1 MKYHIFPILMMLA
14 FLASCTNKNDQSP
27 ANQAQEQSSTSFSI
41 DRSVVSEEGIRWGKA
56 SLQLFASI
64 IKANGV
70 LKVSPQSEA
79 SVASPI
85 GANIKRIL
93 VVEGQRVRK
102 GQPLALMSH
111 PDLLDLQ
118 GRYLAASSKMA
129 YVKQE
134 YQRQKKLYA
143 SKVGSGKDFQQ
154 ISSEYRQLEGELR
167 VTGHQLALLGISLNA
182 VKAGRTVSAITIKSP
197 IAGTVETIQ
206 ALVGQYADPQS
217 SLFTI
222 VNSDHVYADV
232 MVYENDF
239 SKVEEGCVAQLT
251 SKSWSGKLD
260 GKVKSVGNLFD
271 GSNRAVHTRI
281 AIPSGRGRL
290 VPGSYVTA
298 LIHSGSARRWAVP
311 DDALASDADR
321 YYVFIVK
328 EKGNRL
334 TFIPREVHIGQR
346 DHGFT
351 EIRSGLS
358 SSETLALTGAY
369 MLMSEWKKADAEQ

>member
-1 MKYHIFPILMMLA
+1 MKQYIFPLFMMLA
-14 FLASCTNKNDQSP
+14 LLASCVNKSNQSPTDQSQDP
-27 ANQAQEQSSTSFSI
+27 SSTSFSI
-41 DRSVVSEEGIRWGKA
+41 DRDIASDEGIHWGKA
-56 SLQLFASI
+56 SQQLFSSI
-64 IKANGV
+64 VKANGI
-70 LKVSPQSEA
+70 LKVSPESEA

-93 VVEGQRVRK
+93 VVEGQRVSK

-118 GRYLAASSKMA
+118 GRYLSASSKMS
-129 YVKQE
+129 YVLQE
-134 YQRQKKLYA
+134 YQRQRKLYA

-154 ISSEYRQLEGELR
+154 ISSEYRQLEGELH
-167 VTGHQLALLGISLNA
+167 VTGHQLSLLGISLKA
-182 VKAGRTVSAITIKSP
+182 VKAGHTVSAITIKSP

-239 SKVEEGCVAQLT
+239 SKVKEGCVAQLT
-251 SKSWSGKLD
+251 SKSWPGKYD
-260 GKVKSVGNLFD
+260 GKITSVGNLFD
-271 GSNRAVHTRI
+271 ESNRAVHTRI
-281 AIPSGRGRL
+281 AIDPGRGRL

-298 LIHSGSARRWAVP
+298 LIHSGSVRRWAVP

-321 YYVFIVK
+321 YYVFVVK
-328 EKGNRL
+328 EKGSRL

-346 DHGFT
+346 ANGFN
-351 EIRSGLS
+351 EIRSGVS
-358 SSETLALTGAY
+358 SSETIALTGAY
-369 MLMSEWKKADAEQ
+369 TLMSEWKKADAEQ